1 MLTHFH
7 SDHYGPLTGKNFQA
21 HGAAGCII
29 YCSEVTG
36 KLVTLKLGV
45 QPEYLRPL
53 RLNTWHRMAN
63 GQSQPLALDVCLL
76 DANHCPGAV
85 MFLFRHRHTKKTTL
99 HVGDFRWSRQL
110 MLPSIRSALHSI
122 EKNEDIA
129 LKPIDYLFL
138 DTTYCGA
145 EHQFPSQQVV
155 IDQVYQYVQN
165 FISCSETEASKS
177 TMNHFGAKK
186 TRKKKLLVLFGSY
199 SIGKE
204 KLYMEVAERLK
215 MKVRV
220 ESGRLRMLKC
230 LGWPEDKVNRL
241 TTDRTATQLWVVPL
255 GHLSFETLENYAL
268 NGNSTDNKVG
278 SFDAVLGIKP
288 TGWTYAAPKKA
299 KVSTASTSHAPNC
312 LSVRKKGSHIVVVG
326 APYSEH
332 SSFDELMDC
341 VKCLAPKR
349 IVPTVNCHSEAAVK
363 AQLNIL
369 RPSTSIIQ

>member
-7 SDHYGPLTGKNFQA
+7 SDHYGPLTGKSWQ
-21 HGAAGCII
+21 GGCII

-36 KLVTLKLGV
+36 RLVTLKLGV
-45 QPEYLRPL
+45 SPEHLRPL
-53 RLNTWHRMAN
+53 RLNTWHRMAD
-63 GQSQPLALDVCLL
+63 GSSTPLALDVCLL

-99 HVGDFRWSRQL
+99 HVGDFRWDRQL
-110 MLPSIRSALHSI
+110 MLPAIKSALTSI
-122 EKNEDIA
+122 NEKEA
-129 LKPIDYLFL
+129 PLLPIDYLFL
-138 DTTYCGA
+138 DTTYCGVD
-145 EHQFPSQQVV
+145 HQFPSQQVV
-155 IDQVYQYVQN
+155 IDQVYDFVHN
-165 FISCSETEASKS
+165 FFNSNTAVAVK
-177 TMNHFGAKK
+177 TYHFGSKK
-186 TRKKKLLVLFGSY
+186 PPKKKFLVLFGSY

-255 GHLSFETLENYAL
+255 GHLSFETLEKYAL
-268 NGNSTDNKVG
+268 NGNCESGKVG

-288 TGWTYAAPKKA
+288 TGWTYTAPKK
-299 KVSTASTSHAPNC
+299 KSTTTPSC
-312 LSVRKKGSHIVVVG
+312 LSVRKKGSKVVVVG

-332 SSFDELMDC
+332 SSFDELQDC
-341 VKCLAPKR
+341 VKCLAAKR
-349 IVPTVNCHSEAAVK
+349 IVPTVNCHSETAVK
-363 AQLNIL
+363 TQLNML
-369 RPSTSIIQ
+369 LPSAPSLI